1 MFQSSAVYG
10 IVVCSRTFFILSLV
24 LNLDLG
30 LVDVAPAPVF
40 TGLEGLDDGV
50 RRFMKMLSCVFVGRA
65 VAAADV
71 SAGEAKAEV
80 YPLGADL
87 ETVFASSGGRSD
99 VVNLGEVMAGH
110 EVLVYKII
118 R

>member
-1 MFQSSAVYG
+1 M
-10 IVVCSRTFFILSLV
+10 VVCSRTFFILSLV

-50 RRFMKMLSCVFVGRA
+50 RRLMKMLGRVFVGRA
-65 VAAADV
+65 VAAAYV

>member
-1 MFQSSAVYG
+1 
-10 IVVCSRTFFILSLV
+10 
-24 LNLDLG
+24 
-30 LVDVAPAPVF
+30 
-40 TGLEGLDDGV
+40 
-50 RRFMKMLSCVFVGRA
+50 
-65 VAAADV
+65 V